1 MVCPRGQRSGRT
13 SIRATT
19 RSFPASVN
27 VTPFNSAKGI
37 FIELT
42 FSSGVMTGSPPVFL
56 QLSYAGLTKPGND
69 FRGRVTVTTGPYS
82 TYVRHASIPSPSD
95 RVSHRRDRGD
105 PVPARRA
112 GPDRRRLRPRGAAAP
127 GQAREAAGIGIYLGG
142 HSKNPGARAGPRSR
156 LL

>member
-1 MVCPRGQRSGRT
+1 MVCPRVQRSGRT

-42 FSSGVMTGSPPVFL
+42 FSSGVMIGSPPVFL

-69 FRGRVTVTTGPYS
+69 FSGSGHGDNWS
-82 TYVRHASIPSPSD
+82 IIRHTSVMHQFPP
-95 RVSHRRDRGD
+95 
-105 PVPARRA
+105 
-112 GPDRRRLRPRGAAAP
+112 RRLVCLT
-127 GQAREAAGIGIYLGG
+127 EETVETLYLLGEQDRILG
-142 HSKNPGARAGPRSR
+142 VSRSA
-156 LL
+156 